1 MQISREDLELVGFW
15 FFSVGV
21 WIAVGIASVVHARL
35 MGRKVERFAGF
46 GHRTSAVVVDYEY
59 RRDKDGDPVPYP
71 LVRFQ
76 TPDGHAV
83 TAQTDFGGSLVP
95 AIGDHVEVLFDP
107 NQPEEAHIDSQ
118 LSDRANSLAG
128 RIGWD

>member
-1 MQISREDLELVGFW
+1 
-15 FFSVGV
+15 
-21 WIAVGIASVVHARL
+21 
-35 MGRKVERFAGF
+35 MGRKVERLRRF

-59 RRDKDGDPVPYP
+59 RRDKDGDPVPYQ

-95 AIGDHVEVLFDP
+95 AIGDNVEVLFDP

-128 RIGWD
+128 RIGWGLIIVAGL